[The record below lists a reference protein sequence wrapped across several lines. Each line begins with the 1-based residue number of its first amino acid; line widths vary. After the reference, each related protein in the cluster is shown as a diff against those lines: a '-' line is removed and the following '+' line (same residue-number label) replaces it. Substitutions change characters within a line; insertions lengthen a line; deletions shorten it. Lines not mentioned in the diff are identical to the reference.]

1 MQEIEHGLWPQNNN
15 PLKTDDIKTLEIVF
29 DSGSIP
35 PPFCHIFNLKVTLSE
50 GEMKSSLNLQYTHR
64 EELTEEEIINE
75 GFTLNDDYSYEG
87 DLPKV
92 WEKPVKSLLAT
103 SKWHLGELEEEEG
116 GIMVIASDSQG
127 STERKIPN
135 NQQEWQLLAQDL
147 IQAIYELS
155 KKEAPLRINYLSI
168 GPNASKEVALT
179 MEFAQRKAYALVN
192 GKNKDLNWEKT
203 KELMGDVFLPDYDYD
218 KAREQKPTK
227 KGVFID
233 CGDGFWHEF
242 GKGIYNIDPSYD
254 ALGRIKEAFNQL

>member
-1 MQEIEHGLWPQNNN
+1 
-15 PLKTDDIKTLEIVF
+15 
-29 DSGSIP
+29 
-35 PPFCHIFNLKVTLSE
+35 
-50 GEMKSSLNLQYTHR
+50 MKSSLNLQYTHR

-116 GIMVIASDSQG
+116 GILVIASDSQG

-203 KELMGDVFLPDYDYD
+203 KDLMGDVFLPDYDYD
-218 KAREQKPTK
+218 LAREQKPTK
-227 KGVFID
+227 KGNFID
-233 CGDGFWHEF
+233 CGDGFWHEI
-242 GKGIYNIDPSYD
+242 GKGVFNIDPSYD
-254 ALGRIKEAFNQL
+254 AVGRIKEAFNQL